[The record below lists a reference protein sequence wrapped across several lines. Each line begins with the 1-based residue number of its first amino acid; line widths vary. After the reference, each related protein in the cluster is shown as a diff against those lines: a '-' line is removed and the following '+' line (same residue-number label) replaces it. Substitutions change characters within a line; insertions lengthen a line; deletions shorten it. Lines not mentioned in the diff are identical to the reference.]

1 MIKLLK
7 NHPTGPNT
15 LFIPF
20 LLLILIS
27 IIVGLI
33 TYITNDIN
41 MLKIFKTFLIITV
54 IISFYISYKQTNIK
68 DTDFTT
74 TISDNKIIIKSK
86 SDWIKSDSFEIFKE
100 DNTNIYILDHNK
112 IYTIRKNEINLNN

>member
-15 LFIPF
+15 VFIPF
-20 LLLILIS
+20 LLLILSS

-33 TYITNDIN
+33 TYINNDVN
-41 MLKIFKTFLIITV
+41 MLKIFKTFLIIT
-54 IISFYISYKQTNIK
+54 IILSFYISYKQTNIK
-68 DTDFTT
+68 DTDFTVT
-74 TISDNKIIIKSK
+74 RSDNKITVKNK
-86 SDWIKSDSFEIFKE
+86 SDWIKSKSFEIFKE

-112 IYTIRKNEINLNN
+112 IYTIRKNEINSNN

>member
-20 LLLILIS
+20 LLSILLS

-33 TYITNDIN
+33 TYITNDVN

-68 DTDFTT
+68 NTNFTVT
-74 TISDNKIIIKSK
+74 RSDNKIIVKSK
-86 SDWIKSDSFEIFKE
+86 SDWIKSNSFEIFKE
-100 DNTNIYILDHNK
+100 DNTNVYILDHNK

>member
-100 DNTNIYILDHNK
+100 DNTNVYILDHNK